1 MVPSKVNITKTGR
14 EAMDV
19 ISLEFAD
26 RNIYLIGEITDES
39 ATEIIAQI
47 HQLDKNNGDIT
58 LWINSPGGSVSA
70 GLAIMDCMKLCR
82 NDIVTVATG
91 IAASMGAFL
100 LSCGAPGKRRVTERC
115 DIMIHQPLGG
125 AQGQASDI
133 ELVCNHILRTKQR
146 LNAILAE
153 NTGKDI
159 RDISR
164 DTDRDNWLSAEEA
177 VAYGLADEIMK
188 K

>member
-1 MVPSKVNITKTGR
+1 MVPSKVTITKTGR

-70 GLAIMDCMKLCR
+70 GLAIMD
-82 NDIVTVATG
+82 
-91 IAASMGAFL
+91 
-100 LSCGAPGKRRVTERC
+100 
-115 DIMIHQPLGG
+115 
-125 AQGQASDI
+125 
-133 ELVCNHILRTKQR
+133 
-146 LNAILAE
+146 
-153 NTGKDI
+153 
-159 RDISR
+159 
-164 DTDRDNWLSAEEA
+164 
-177 VAYGLADEIMK
+177 
-188 K
+188 